1 MIQKIINFDDVT
13 KEDTKEHNLSFPKI
27 PYHPYRIQIIGGPG
41 SGKTNSLFNL
51 TIHQPDVSKIHL
63 YAKHPHEPKCHILIK
78 KRESTGLKHLNNVK
92 AFIEYSNYMGDIYK
106 NIAEYNSNKN
116 VKY

>member
-1 MIQKIINFDDVT
+1 M
-13 KEDTKEHNLSFPKI
+13 S
-27 PYHPYRIQIIGGPG
+27 Y
-41 SGKTNSLFNL
+41 FN
-51 TIHQPDVSKIHL
+51 Q
-63 YAKHPHEPKCHILIK
+63 
-78 KRESTGLKHLNNVK
+78 KRESTGLKHLNNVR